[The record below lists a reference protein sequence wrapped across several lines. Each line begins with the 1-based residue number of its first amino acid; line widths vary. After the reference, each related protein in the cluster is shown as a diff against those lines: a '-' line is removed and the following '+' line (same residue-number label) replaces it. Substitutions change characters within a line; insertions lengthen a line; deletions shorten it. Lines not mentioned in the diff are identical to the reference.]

1 MTQNPRIVSAHAGQR
16 LGHLARQHSQSITQ
30 MTQLCKIRILA
41 IYLLA
46 CLANCKEIAYTL
58 GSLRRKGKIYSKRKA
73 QNDKI

>member
-1 MTQNPRIVSAHAGQR
+1 MTQSIEFSNTGALRR
-16 LGHLARQHSQSITQ
+16 LGHSFNSHGQLITQ
-30 MTQLCKIRILA
+30 MTQLCKIRITL

-46 CLANCKEIAYTL
+46 CLAKCKRIVYTL

>member
-1 MTQNPRIVSAHAGQR
+1 MTQSIEFSNTGALRR
-16 LGHLARQHSQSITQ
+16 LGHLFNFHGQLITQ
-30 MTQLCKIRILA
+30 MTQLCKIRITL

-73 QNDKI
+73 QND